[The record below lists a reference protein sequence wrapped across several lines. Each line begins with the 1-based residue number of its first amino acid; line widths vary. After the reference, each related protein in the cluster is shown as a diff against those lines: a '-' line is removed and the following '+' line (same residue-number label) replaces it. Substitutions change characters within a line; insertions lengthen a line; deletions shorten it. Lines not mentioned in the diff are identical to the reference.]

1 MSEHA
6 QHAEHSGHH
15 PNYRNIYLALLA
27 LLVVSVVGP
36 MFGIVWLTLA
46 TAFGIA
52 LIKATLVVQNFMHLK
67 WERQLV
73 GWFLAGALLLMFLM
87 FAGVAPDVMS
97 HEGANWENMA
107 AREVIERGIPLPVE
121 EEAEG
126 AEAVVH

>member
-1 MSEHA
+1 MAEHA

-15 PNYRNIYLALLA
+15 PNYRNIYFTLLA

-36 MFGIVWLTLA
+36 MFEILWLTLA

-52 LIKATLVVQNFMHLK
+52 LIKAALVVQNFMHLK
-67 WERQLV
+67 WERALI
-73 GWFLAGALLLMFLM
+73 GWVLASALLLMFLM

-121 EEAEG
+121 EGAEG
-126 AEAVVH
+126 AVVH